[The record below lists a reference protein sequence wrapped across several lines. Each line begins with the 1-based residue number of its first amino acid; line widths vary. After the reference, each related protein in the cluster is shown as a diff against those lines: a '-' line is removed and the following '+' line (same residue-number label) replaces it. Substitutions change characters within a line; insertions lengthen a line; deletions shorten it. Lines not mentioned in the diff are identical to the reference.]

1 MVLYSFFSGGVLHH
15 LLFVPIYLK
24 RKSQWKVEYFW
35 MFFLEHSDQSLYHR
49 SGHQWAC
56 GWVST
61 TIELP
66 SISSLSRQ
74 VDLSYFAR
82 KYDLSPS
89 TFRMDSI
96 FASRWRTCWNTTIKI
111 KRLTHCG
118 LSVTGTIAGANTS
131 CWSWHFAVANLHW
144 TALPFQYLWIL
155 VEFDK
160 LRLFWYC
167 IIVYSDI
174 CIRSQD
180 PNNSSDTETR
190 CLV

>member
-1 MVLYSFFSGGVLHH
+1 MCGKECFISNHQNGSVFIFSGGVLYH
-15 LLFVPIYLK
+15 LLFIPIYLK

-35 MFFLEHSDQSLYHR
+35 MFILEHSDQSLYHR

-56 GWVST
+56 GWVSR

-74 VDLSYFAR
+74 VDLSSFAR

-89 TFRMDSI
+89 TCRVDSI
-96 FASRWRTCWNTTIKI
+96 FASRWRTCWNATIKI

-131 CWSWHFAVANLHW
+131 SWSRHFVVANLNW
-144 TALPFQYLWIL
+144 TAL

-160 LRLFWYC
+160 LRLFWYW
-167 IIVYSDI
+167 ILVYQKPKSK
-174 CIRSQD
+174 
-180 PNNSSDTETR
+180 
-190 CLV
+190 